1 MGSNGEF
8 VTIKLAEDGSYVEL
22 TYKAT
27 AEGDYMF
34 GDATGGVI
42 LNKVK

>member
-1 MGSNGEF
+1 MGNNGEL
-8 VTIKLAEDGSYVEL
+8 VTVKLAQDGSHIEL

-27 AEGDYMF
+27 AESDYMF
-34 GDATGGVI
+34 GDATGGII